1 MFILDLLTFVVPSC
15 VNCRVSHISLALFQ
29 FETLKYSS
37 IPRADVIMFLAF
49 KLYCTHLLSSSDHLS
64 LGFSI
69 VVLPLVVLPSIV
81 VLFTVTCYVMRFQN
95 LKRPGWCAIPND
107 NT

>member
-1 MFILDLLTFVVPSC
+1 MLWPSNSSGENILTSMGDEGSLCHLLLKGILHRKHTVV
-15 VNCRVSHISLALFQ
+15 HDIHKI
-29 FETLKYSS
+29 LKYSS

-69 VVLPLVVLPSIV
+69 VMLSLDVLPSV
-81 VLFTVTCYVMRFQN
+81 VILSTVV
-95 LKRPGWCAIPND
+95 GI
-107 NT
+107 